1 MIGEKNQESE
11 DFWRKCR
18 EQYQIETEDYHLS
31 SFADPRYADYHD
43 ELLDLMREGKKYAT
57 AHMVRDFERN
67 DIPRRLVG
75 DYWMIVDNQNN
86 IVGLVQIKEVAVT
99 PFNEVTLDFAA
110 REGEGDSSLEYWQKV
125 HEEYF
130 LLQLAAWG
138 EEWSENCPVVCETF
152 SLIATPE

>member
-1 MIGEKNQESE
+1 MIGKKNQESE
-11 DFWRKCR
+11 NFWRKCR
-18 EQYQIETEDYHLS
+18 ERYQIETEDYHLG

-75 DYWMIVDNQNN
+75 DYWIIVDNQNN
-86 IVGLVQIKEVAVT
+86 LVGLVHLKEVAVT